1 MTETTYTAGGD
12 TIVLTQ
18 REAEGSNRGEINL
31 LVLDNSKSVGVQIEL
46 DAEAIEEL
54 KDALE
59 NLDV

>member
-12 TIVLTQ
+12 MIVLTQ